1 MERYIGKNIY
11 KVSNPPGG
19 QSSFKIG
26 WDEPSTNVVRK
37 KVPNNANHNNS
48 FTY

>member
-1 MERYIGKNIY
+1 MSETYMERYIGKNIY

-26 WDEPSTNVVRK
+26 WD
-37 KVPNNANHNNS
+37 
-48 FTY
+48 